1 MKNRFAFAAAGLLAV
16 AGAAQAQVV
25 YTDAVGEVT
34 LPDGNGSANWPHTDI
49 QSVEISNTLSSIS
62 FKFNIVGDI
71 AATNW
76 AKYTVL
82 INNLSNTNTVAG
94 NGWGRPIE
102 MFGGANA
109 WVGSWADS
117 GGGAEAYT
125 NGSGFGTGNSWSRTG
140 KTYDLPGDPAAP
152 GLSVALSQ
160 FSTTIT
166 VPLSLLG
173 LAVGDMFLFDAF
185 TTGGGGGDSAWDSLQ
200 SATPSVT
207 GYGGP
212 YTAFPI
218 LSYTVVPAPGSA
230 ALLAIG
236 GLVAAR
242 RRRA

>member
-25 YTDAVGEVT
+25 YTDAVGDVT
-34 LPDGNGSANWPHTDI
+34 LPDGNGSTNWPHTDI

-82 INNLSNTNTVAG
+82 INNLSNASTVAG
-94 NGWGRPIE
+94 NGWGRPID
-102 MFGGANA
+102 MFGGSNA

-125 NGSGFGTGNSWSRTG
+125 AQTGGGAGTGGNWIRNGQTWSTPPS
-140 KTYDLPGDPAAP
+140 T

-166 VPLSLLG
+166 VPLSMLG
-173 LAVGDMFLFDAF
+173 LAVGDTFLFDAF

-200 SATPSVT
+200 SATPSIT
-207 GYGGP
+207 GYGDP
-212 YTAFPI
+212 YTASPI